1 MLSSGVLH
9 SHVAVAE
16 QKFPV
21 ERMRHVFGMSTGM
34 ARLNIIFQRVLNI
47 LRIAPAKKVVS
58 RSKQITHGTR
68 QDNLNS
74 WLKSHLTLENGHPVR
89 ERVKAQRERSCGAE
103 NSADVFDRFTNA
115 QLKLEATMH
124 H

>member
-34 ARLNIIFQRVLNI
+34 A
-47 LRIAPAKKVVS
+47 P
-58 RSKQITHGTR
+58 
-68 QDNLNS
+68 LNS
-74 WLKSHLTLENGHPVR
+74 WLKSHLTLEKGHPVR

>member
-1 MLSSGVLH
+1 M
-9 SHVAVAE
+9 AE